1 MSETFVISE
10 GRFDLAINAGASWP
24 NAFQPAVFYPTNNLG
39 ESFSLTGWTAKVQ
52 FRETPYTSAHLDII
66 PTVNDTE
73 NSVSFS
79 LTAAQTSLFTK
90 VAYVWAC
97 ELTQTSTGKVIELAR
112 GKVEVT
118 PEIVKAD

>member
-1 MSETFVISE
+1 MSETFTIE
-10 GRFDLAINAGASWP
+10 QGRFDLVVTAGSTFP
-24 NAFQPAVFYPTNNLG
+24 NPFQPAVFFPTNNVG
-39 ESFSLTGWTAKVQ
+39 EPFSLTGWTAKLQ
-52 FRETPYTSAHLDII
+52 IREAVGSSPHIDVI
-66 PTVNDTE
+66 PTVNDVE

-79 LTAAQTSLFTK
+79 LTPAQTSLLTK

-97 ELTQTSTGKVIELAR
+97 ELTQTATGKVMTLAR